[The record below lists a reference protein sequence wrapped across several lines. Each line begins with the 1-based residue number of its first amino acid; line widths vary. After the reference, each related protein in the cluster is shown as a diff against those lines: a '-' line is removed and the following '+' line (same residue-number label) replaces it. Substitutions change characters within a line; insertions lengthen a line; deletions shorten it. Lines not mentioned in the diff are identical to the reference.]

1 MRLNLKLQPL
11 QEARRDNCR
20 VSHSKPS
27 LGNTFGWSAGVL
39 CELPK
44 TKHQRVSQ
52 AGLLSLAN
60 KIPAARADPAAP
72 VGFFNA
78 SASWER
84 LAEKRHP
91 PNPAGGT
98 GTGIRLCS

>member
-1 MRLNLKLQPL
+1 MSFQR
-11 QEARRDNCR
+11 
-20 VSHSKPS
+20 PS
-27 LGNTFGWSAGVL
+27 IKASLR
-39 CELPK
+39 
-44 TKHQRVSQ
+44 Q
-52 AGLLSLAN
+52 GLLSLAN

-91 PNPAGGT
+91 PNPAGST
-98 GTGIRLCS
+98 GTGISALQLNPGAVGPFQSSSLFQGSL